1 MQAER
6 QAPRLRPPG
15 TGPAGTI
22 EFADHGLRDSGAHQP
37 DIRQAWIVI
46 PAITNPGLTP
56 VRSEDLTTPLTC
68 TFHGRQVHTAQ
79 VRAGPQTRRGCQ
91 VPAPHATTSSPGQ
104 PSDKAAI
111 QLQAG
116 FRLNRHEE
124 LIQNVGT
131 PLPPLKTRS
140 ARKAR

>member
-1 MQAER
+1 LQAER

-37 DIRQAWIVI
+37 DTRQAWIVI

-56 VRSEDLTTPLTC
+56 DRSEDLTTPLT
-68 TFHGRQVHTAQ
+68 
-79 VRAGPQTRRGCQ
+79 
-91 VPAPHATTSSPGQ
+91 
-104 PSDKAAI
+104 AI